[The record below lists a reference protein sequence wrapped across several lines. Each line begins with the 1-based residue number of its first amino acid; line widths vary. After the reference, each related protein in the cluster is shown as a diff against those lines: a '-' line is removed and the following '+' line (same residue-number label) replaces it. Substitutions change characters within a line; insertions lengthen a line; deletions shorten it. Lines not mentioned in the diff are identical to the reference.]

1 VKGKRDSGDGFER
14 RLLDELKAVVAERGA
29 EQEAAGGGARS
40 TPAWRRA
47 PRLALGAV
55 AVLAAAVAVL
65 VFSSGGENTPRAFAV
80 EPQEGGGV
88 RIKVYSLEDAA
99 GLEQALED
107 AGIRAQVT
115 WLPAGT
121 SCREPRFK
129 PSSVKLPGG
138 GTLAG
143 FDMGGPDALTISV
156 GSTKRWRERF
166 GEHRRGE
173 ISDKEYY
180 GSLANLNLD
189 PAAFRPN
196 QSVVLS
202 GSPAPFGGDPEGGS
216 KAQVRVAEGPVKP
229 CEPVEG
235 LVHPTGAPA
244 LAKASDA
251 PAEAPP
257 GPGEFLYAKT
267 RVVQLQGWEPEGRG
281 AGTRAKPRHFTANLL
296 GSESKALPALVPT
309 TKEVWTAPDGRT
321 RVRETLGRVA
331 FLWGEDQRRWEAAGS
346 PPPFEYD
353 PAEHHVGRDGSG
365 RPMKEFASRSWR
377 GSHVFAD
384 VAKLSA
390 APTDPEAL
398 RLEIEHRRGGGD
410 VTIERLMEI
419 LGEPITSPG
428 LRAAAFNALAEI
440 PGVELERHAVD
451 VTGRRGAAVSWGSE
465 GERSA
470 YRREFIIDPRTSR
483 LLAQAEVIDHPKA
496 AEMPGIPPGTVFRE
510 TAYLQSGIVDSIR
523 ETVADRNGDPVAT
536 ASRGRGK

>member
-1 VKGKRDSGDGFER
+1 MKEKRGPDGRFEQ
-14 RLLDELKAVVAERGA
+14 RLLDELKTVVAECA
-29 EQEAAGGGARS
+29 EQAAGEGATS

-47 PRLALGAV
+47 PQLALGAV

-65 VFSSGGENTPRAFAV
+65 VFSSGGENTPKAFAV

-88 RIKVYSLEDAA
+88 TIKVYSLEDAA
-99 GLEQALED
+99 GLEKALED
-107 AGIRAQVT
+107 GGIRAQVT
-115 WLPAGT
+115 WLPAGM

-143 FDMGGPDALTISV
+143 FDMGGPDPLTISV
-156 GSTKRWRERF
+156 GGTKR
-166 GEHRRGE
+166 H
-173 ISDKEYY
+173 

-189 PAAFRPN
+189 PAAFGPS

-216 KAQVRVAEGPVKP
+216 KAQVRIAEGPVKP

-251 PAEAPP
+251 PAIAPP
-257 GPGEFLYAKT
+257 APGELLYTKT
-267 RVVQLQGWEPEGRG
+267 RVVQLQGWEPHGRG

-296 GSESKALPALVPT
+296 GAESSAMPALVPT
-309 TKEVWTAPDGRT
+309 TKEVWTAPDGKT
-321 RVRETLGRVA
+321 RVRETLGRIE
-331 FLWGEDQRRWEAAGS
+331 FLSTEDQRRWEEAGS

-353 PAEHHVGRDGSG
+353 PAEHRVGRDGSG
-365 RPMKEFASRSWR
+365 HAMKEFASRSWR
-377 GSHVFAD
+377 GAHVFAN
-384 VAKLSA
+384 VAQLSE

-398 RLEIEHRRGGGD
+398 RLDIEHRRGGGE

-419 LGEPITSPG
+419 LGEPITSAA

-451 VTGRRGAAVSWGSE
+451 ALGRRGAAVSWGSE

-470 YRREFIIDPRTSR
+470 FRRELIIDPQTSK
-483 LLAQAEVIDHPKA
+483 LLAQAEVIAHPKA
-496 AEMPGIPPGTVFRE
+496 AEMPGIPAGAAFRE
-510 TAYLQSGIVDSIR
+510 TVYLRSGIVDSAR
-523 ETVADRNGDPVAT
+523 EAIGDQPERAP
-536 ASRGRGK
+536 GRSTLNR